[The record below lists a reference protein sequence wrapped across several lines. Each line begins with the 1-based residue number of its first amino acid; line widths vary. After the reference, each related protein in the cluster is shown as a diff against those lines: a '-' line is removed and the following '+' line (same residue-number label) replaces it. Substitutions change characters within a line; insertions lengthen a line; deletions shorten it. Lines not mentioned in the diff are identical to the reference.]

1 MANTYT
7 LIETVTVGVGGV
19 ASIEFGS
26 IPQTYTDIV
35 VMLSTRS
42 ASTGQQIICAVNG
55 STATSQKSIFADG
68 TGFKT
73 SASGSTWLG
82 FGNSSAETA
91 SVFGNMQIYF
101 PNYSGSTN
109 KSVSADS
116 VMENNA
122 AAAYMALTA
131 TLFGTAAITGLTFT
145 TNNGNFV
152 QYSSASL
159 YGIKNS

>member
-1 MANTYT
+1 MAVTYK
-7 LIETVTVGVGGV
+7 LIETITVGSGGA
-19 ASIEFGS
+19 ASIAFSS

-35 VMLSTRS
+35 VLLSTRS

-55 STATSQKSIFADG
+55 STATSMRSLFSDG
-68 TGFKT
+68 TVAL
-73 SASGSTWLG
+73 SNSGATWLG

-101 PNYSGSTN
+101 PNYAGSTN

-122 AAAYMALTA
+122 TGAYMALTA
-131 TLFGTAAITGLTFT
+131 TLFGTAAITSLTFT
-145 TNNGNFV
+145 TNNGSFV
-152 QYSSASL
+152 QHSSASL